1 MEVSLGA
8 FECSYLGAAK
18 AGQSNDARAMAGIL
32 SSLQAGE
39 KQKTTLEG
47 EGKPVRTEMKTITYF
62 HSDTNDKKIFAFKAM
77 VDSAGLHQI
86 CHVFKA
92 PSKAKASEIAAQFGK
107 AFQVASG
114 KITADSLARPA
125 SPVEGGKGFSFGRS
139 LSKMSFKRRASSTR
153 AGDGPKQ
160 LSSYLSSGSIGS
172 DGGKEERK
180 CGWNAIYCGTVP
192 VETKGS
198 GNEIVEVSVKKIIED
213 GEMQQFDCAIHMTA
227 HNIKV
232 VEAAHGNVLETH
244 FMRSISSTAVYG
256 EKKTVYIGIVS
267 KHAVLGLKACTIFET
282 GMATASDIC
291 ESVSDAFKELMA
303 EPNPFAAPDGQEL
316 IRPPQSLAGE
326 EIRRHFLTSTGVVGA
341 GQFGEVHLA
350 ELNKGYI
357 TPTHK
362 AEDGTMMVAVK
373 MLKLSAPAS
382 DRTEFVRECEAMLEL
397 KHSNLIALHGVSVR
411 RRPWLCIIELMAY
424 GDILSIVKAC
434 QFKGIELNLPKFR
447 DISTILHKM
456 LGPASAAEPERDIGA
471 LLAGVKGSTPR
482 FKGKSVPVKRKAS
495 KKGRSESSSS
505 ESARSLVFNG
515 GGGGGGRR
523 GSIADDAQQT
533 SMATLELARGNAD
546 VGTVQPSS
554 PPQRAGTMWD
564 KPGAP
569 SGSRMAAIGEAA
581 GLAGR
586 TDPRVG
592 RRCTIEGYACKGTV
606 RFAGVHNTT
615 GSDRF
620 LVELD
625 EPVGKNNGTVKGFTY
640 AAVRPKHGVLIHPN
654 KVTLKSIGGGASGPG
669 LKGAGRSLQSL
680 SASVSNPAFQA
691 NPAFDTGGTAGRG
704 PPPPVQV
711 QTYNEHMVN
720 QGQQQGGGGGCCTI
734 L

>member
-1 MEVSLGA
+1 MICGCLFQYHCIAIFFNGNTPHRTRTVTHSHTHLPA
-8 FECSYLGAAK
+8 P
-18 AGQSNDARAMAGIL
+18 ARTA
-32 SSLQAGE
+32 
-39 KQKTTLEG
+39 T
-47 EGKPVRTEMKTITYF
+47 V
-62 HSDTNDKKIFAFKAM
+62 
-77 VDSAGLHQI
+77 V
-86 CHVFKA
+86 
-92 PSKAKASEIAAQFGK
+92 AQ
-107 AFQVASG
+107 
-114 KITADSLARPA
+114 
-125 SPVEGGKGFSFGRS
+125 
-139 LSKMSFKRRASSTR
+139 
-153 AGDGPKQ
+153 
-160 LSSYLSSGSIGS
+160 
-172 DGGKEERK
+172 
-180 CGWNAIYCGTVP
+180 
-192 VETKGS
+192 
-198 GNEIVEVSVKKIIED
+198 
-213 GEMQQFDCAIHMTA
+213 
-227 HNIKV
+227 
-232 VEAAHGNVLETH
+232 
-244 FMRSISSTAVYG
+244 
-256 EKKTVYIGIVS
+256 
-267 KHAVLGLKACTIFET
+267 
-282 GMATASDIC
+282 
-291 ESVSDAFKELMA
+291 
-303 EPNPFAAPDGQEL
+303 AAPDGQEL

-434 QFKGIELNLPKFR
+434 QFKGIELNLSEQLRICAQTAEGMAHMADRHWVHMDLAARNILLGPGLVCKVADFGLTRQVDLTSNQFVQTEKMKLPMKWMSPESMDKRLWSEKSDVWSFGVAMWEIFTYGELPYAEYRNKEYQAQVRTGLRLEQPDGTDTNTYTVMLRCWELKPKSRPKFR

-691 NPAFDTGGTAGRG
+691 NPAFDTGGTAGRS